1 MVIKLG
7 IESHR
12 DETKIKNEF
21 RDKILE
27 LIEDYGFEEFIFVG
41 NNDKFKEGGMSMTR
55 VYRDAKKDA
64 IKLLRNTL
72 EQWELENGGDPDE
85 DWSKDND

>member
-12 DETKIKNEF
+12 DDSKIKNEF
-21 RDKILE
+21 KDKILE
-27 LIEDYGFEEFIFVG
+27 LIEEYGFEEFIFVG
-41 NNDKFKEGGMSMTR
+41 NNEKVKEGGMSITR
-55 VYRDAKKDA
+55 VHRDATKGP